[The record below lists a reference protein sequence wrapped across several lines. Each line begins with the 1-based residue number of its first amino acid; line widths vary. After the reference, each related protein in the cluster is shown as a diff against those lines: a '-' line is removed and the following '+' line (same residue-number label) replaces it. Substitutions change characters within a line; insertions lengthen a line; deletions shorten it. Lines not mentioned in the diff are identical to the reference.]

1 MKKRFLVKNKPFLAS
16 LVFPLFL
23 IYFYLF
29 LIFSSIFNIFYSKYV
44 AKGQHGA
51 VNRGA
56 IN

>member
-1 MKKRFLVKNKPFLAS
+1 MKKKFLVKNKPFLAS